1 MTRSWLALLGLLVSA
16 PLLWAALHHAQ
27 RRDAAWDLVME
38 AATAHERVSY
48 RGTAAWHRGR
58 WKKPVDVVHDAGAGL
73 TRYDWGRF
81 SYVRGGPSSRQPD
94 PAAWCLDRGATTALV
109 DLITWRDPI
118 RISTQEK
125 LVPCLHGLSSFS
137 VF

>member
-1 MTRSWLALLGLLVSA
+1 MRRSWLALLGLLVAA

-27 RRDAAWDLVME
+27 RREAAWDLVME

-58 WKKPVDVVHDAGAGL
+58 WKKPVEVVHDAGAGL

-94 PAAWCLDRGATTALV
+94 PAAWCLDRDALRESYRPHEGPPAERKDAWQEAGGV
-109 DLITWRDPI
+109 LI
-118 RISTQEK
+118 
-125 LVPCLHGLSSFS
+125 
-137 VF
+137 